1 MVPAPGSSPPLSP
14 TSTSSSPS
22 RSAPPSKDYANI
34 VRSLQRR
41 SAERLADE
49 HSASS
54 WRLKGSTGAGG
65 VSQDLEADLKLAAQ
79 IGQTL
84 LEEKMALT
92 QRLKSVEKGN
102 QKLLDRLTASV
113 KENAQLQRRLEE
125 AVGNLEQADASN
137 RALLVSLETDR
148 KTISRLS
155 VDSGKLVAASATLK
169 SLQRTHEDTQQ
180 ELAAERKRAAAAEA
194 KMRKQGER
202 VGELEE
208 RLKKA
213 IQDLEEMRQDKVLRS
228 RKSHDALAKV
238 RARYGRA
245 GGAGQTEVPPL
256 PGTEGLSE
264 NTEAKELLKLVEN
277 LVTENNMLRSES
289 MELHGLLESSRDE
302 QVDLRSAMANQEIFP
317 EEDEEDVRRAEDD
330 DVPPPVD
337 RRRFSTL
344 STNSAPPFHSE
355 SIVSPSLSQAGFDFD
370 PHRPPLS
377 PASIHALS
385 YNRYWST
392 STSLSHSQRAAD
404 LSRTVSIGST
414 ASGEEQATFASQA
427 GAGAQR
433 SGSLRRRPPP
443 VSSSSTSALSGGK
456 IPVGRRGHS
465 RRAMSVDVSMVA
477 RGVCAPCHHP
487 QTLANNF
494 ILQPLP
500 PIDPGSAP
508 VSPRFDYSPSK
519 RPPSIFS
526 NASEEPEPFVRP
538 RRHHRPLSL
547 SLGPS
552 LFPDVPENESPRARS
567 HSRRGSQATFHPS
580 PSAGDSLASAPS
592 GFSLS
597 SPTKRLRTRSS
608 NSPDGE
614 RRVVVKVDSSTQ
626 TTPPSTPSRPTY
638 PHLPHLSHPYST
650 TSTPQRSPHSLSL
663 SRSPSPHPGPAPSQ
677 TSVSDLSDDRLLEPN
692 SSPGGSGNGVI
703 EQRTLALGQ
712 LIEHVAKLLGRL
724 QGADIATQEKRLKKQ
739 NLPGGDVK
747 HLAQANL
754 RDLVTDIDS
763 MRNHFRRVLEQER
776 ASLAKEAPA
785 SPHTSTESLVSRRDF
800 VSLVKLLRD
809 LLFEAS
815 RLRSLV
821 NRVHLEPVLA
831 SQLNELDDPKA
842 TAVDLDRPGASKSAG
857 TAGGLLAPLS
867 RLFGSSLSPDEHPT
881 LTSRASSAQLRAPLK
896 RGGSS
901 AITSATVNVDFGKAG
916 VRASSIEPT
925 VSRTATPPPQ
935 RSPAPSPSI
944 AKRDL
949 SSIFAGSTSRA
960 GPVAE
965 PWVVLPSATTL
976 AKPSLA
982 SSLPPPPSQAQPAPK
997 PSLAATASSYLPFG
1011 RLLSSYR
1018 PALSATTDAVL
1029 DSLPHALPRGSPL
1042 ASSTAI
1048 EDPPPTLL
1056 ERQLRPRGLSDSSIR
1071 SSFLSHGVGAN
1082 PHHRILTPATLAL
1095 SSEPA
1100 RIQVPVVVADSSS
1113 ALSSSS
1119 MAASPAS
1126 AGAGGAIDALRQQ
1139 LDADESLLSTSG
1151 ASGGGD
1157 GGGGAISRRASAAN
1171 LRARASQSRLRE
1183 QILSRPGP
1191 SSAATDSTLSLP
1203 TSPATAAAA
1212 PPSAVASSLSTSPAA
1227 PIHISPPSP
1236 LKSRTPH
1243 HHHLSASQRSSA
1255 SPQSHSSPSPPLH
1268 HGPNSSSLFGTLS
1281 GWNSGWGSD
1290 GGAGAASAAGGG
1302 GGASRHA
1309 YAGGGLPESYKER
1322 SRLGREG

>member
-14 TSTSSSPS
+14 NSTSSSPS

-34 VRSLQRR
+34 VRSIQRR

-54 WRLKGSTGAGG
+54 WRLKGPAGAGG

-84 LEEKMALT
+84 LEEKVALT
-92 QRLKSVEKGN
+92 QRLTSVEKGN

-137 RALLVSLETDR
+137 RALLVSLEEDR

-155 VDSGKLVAASATLK
+155 ADSGKLVAVSATLK
-169 SLQRTHEDTQQ
+169 TLHRTHEDTRQ
-180 ELAAERKRAAAAEA
+180 ELAAERKRAGAAEA

-245 GGAGQTEVPPL
+245 GGAKPPEVPPL

-302 QVDLRSAMANQEIFP
+302 QVDLRSAMANQEIFT
-317 EEDEEDVRRAEDD
+317 EEDEEGVRRAEDD
-330 DVPPPVD
+330 DVPIAVD

-344 STNSAPPFHSE
+344 STSSAPPLRSE
-355 SIVSPSLSQAGFDFD
+355 SIVSPSPSQAGFDFD
-370 PHRPPLS
+370 PHHLPLS
-377 PASIHALS
+377 PTSTYAMP
-385 YNRYWST
+385 YNRSWAT
-392 STSLSHSQRAAD
+392 PVSLSHSQCAAD
-404 LSRTVSIGST
+404 LSRTFSISSI
-414 ASGEEQATFASQA
+414 ASGEEQASFASQA
-427 GAGAQR
+427 GVGVQH
-433 SGSLRRRPPP
+433 SGSLRRKPPP
-443 VSSSSTSALSGGK
+443 VSSSSTSALSSGM

-465 RRAMSVDVSMVA
+465 RRAMSVDVSM
-477 RGVCAPCHHP
+477 P
-487 QTLANNF
+487 LA
-494 ILQPLP
+494 

-508 VSPRFDYSPSK
+508 VSPRFDYTPSK
-519 RPPSIFS
+519 RAPSIFS

-567 HSRRGSQATFHPS
+567 HSRRDPQATFHPS

-608 NSPDGE
+608 NSPGRE
-614 RRVVVKVDSSTQ
+614 RRVIVKVDSSTQ
-626 TTPPSTPSRPTY
+626 TTPPSTPPQPAHS
-638 PHLPHLSHPYST
+638 HLPHLSHPYST
-650 TSTPQRSPHSLSL
+650 ISTPQRSPHSLTF
-663 SRSPSPHPGPAPSQ
+663 SRSPSPQPGPAPSQ
-677 TSVSDLSDDRLLEPN
+677 TSVSDLSDDRLLEAT
-692 SSPGGSGNGVI
+692 SSPGGSGLGTI
-703 EQRTLALGQ
+703 EQRTLALSQ
-712 LIEHVAKLLGRL
+712 LIEYVAKLLGRI

-754 RDLVTDIDS
+754 RDLIAEIDS

-776 ASLAKEAPA
+776 ASLAKEALA
-785 SPHTSTESLVSRRDF
+785 SPHISSESLVSRRDF

-815 RLRSLV
+815 RLRSIV
-821 NRVHLEPVLA
+821 NRVQLEPVLA
-831 SQLNELDDPKA
+831 SQLNELDDPNA
-842 TAVDLDRPGASKSAG
+842 AAVDLDRPGASNSAG

-881 LTSRASSAQLRAPLK
+881 LMSRASSAQLRAPLK

-925 VSRTATPPPQ
+925 ASPTAAPSPQ

-960 GPVAE
+960 GSAAE
-965 PWVVLPSATTL
+965 PWVVLPSTVTIAQ
-976 AKPSLA
+976 PPPA
-982 SSLPPPPSQAQPAPK
+982 SSRPPPLPQAQPTPK
-997 PSLAATASSYLPFG
+997 SSLATTASSYLPFG

-1018 PALSATTDAVL
+1018 PALSATTNAVL
-1029 DSLPHALPRGSPL
+1029 DSLPHALPRAPPS
-1042 ASSTAI
+1042 ATSTAT
-1048 EDPPPTLL
+1048 EDLPPTLL

-1071 SSFLSHGVGAN
+1071 SSFLSHGLGAN

-1095 SSEPA
+1095 SSEPV
-1100 RIQVPVVVADSSS
+1100 RIQVPVVVADSLS
-1113 ALSSSS
+1113 AVSSSS
-1119 MAASPAS
+1119 IAASLAS
-1126 AGAGGAIDALRQQ
+1126 TGAGGAIDALRQQ

-1151 ASGGGD
+1151 GSG
-1157 GGGGAISRRASAAN
+1157 GGGGAVSRRTSAAN
-1171 LRARASQSRLRE
+1171 LRARASQAKFRE
-1183 QILSRPGP
+1183 QILSRPVP
-1191 SSAATDSTLSLP
+1191 SSAATDSTLSLAI
-1203 TSPATAAAA
+1203 SPGTAA
-1212 PPSAVASSLSTSPAA
+1212 PSAVPSSLSTSPVA

-1243 HHHLSASQRSSA
+1243 HGHDHDQISSAPRSSA
-1255 SPQSHSSPSPPLH
+1255 SQSQSSPSPPLH
-1268 HGPNSSSLFGTLS
+1268 PGSNSSSLLGTLS
-1281 GWNSGWGSD
+1281 GWSSGWVSD
-1290 GGAGAASAAGGG
+1290 GGTSGGARGGAAAGGG
-1302 GGASRHA
+1302 GRHA
-1309 YAGGGLPESYKER
+1309 YATGGLPESYKER